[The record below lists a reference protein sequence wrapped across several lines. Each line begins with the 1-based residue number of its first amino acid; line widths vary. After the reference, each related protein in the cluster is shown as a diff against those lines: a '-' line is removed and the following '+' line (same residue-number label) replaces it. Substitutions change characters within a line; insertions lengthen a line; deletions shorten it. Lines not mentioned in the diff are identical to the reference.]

1 MREKDRDKEE
11 GERERKILREREK
24 ERGRFFEKERDRDKE
39 KGEKEWEEG
48 NLSKPKHVKQ
58 GLIPLVMHS
67 WYNLADAW
75 QKHLLFVFLV
85 LVLHC

>member
-1 MREKDRDKEE
+1 MVRGLGGNGGVRGKGKKGEEWEE
-11 GERERKILREREK
+11 G
-24 ERGRFFEKERDRDKE
+24 
-39 KGEKEWEEG
+39 KGEGKEWEEG

-85 LVLHC
+85 LVLG